1 MIALFFDEIEKIA
14 KVFKGIIKEKKVR
27 VFSHFD
33 CDGISSAAIMTKALI
48 RENANFSIT
57 FFDQLK
63 KENVEKINLGEDE
76 TLVFLDF
83 GSGQLD
89 NLSKFF
95 DKTQLFILDH
105 HFPLKLSHINLYHL
119 NPLLFNEEEISAS
132 VLTYLF
138 SKFLDKRNVE
148 LADLAILG
156 AIGDEME
163 EGWEFKGLTKKILK
177 EAEDL
182 GKISTLRGIRLYGRN
197 RPIHKALASTF
208 DPFIPEISGS
218 ESNAIQFLSEIPIEI
233 KVGEEF
239 RKLKDLSLEEQKK
252 LASAI
257 IIERLKLKEEKSE
270 DIFGNIYL
278 LLDMPED
285 LQDARELSTL
295 LNACGR
301 MGNPEIGLRICLKD
315 FSIVDKAIETFF
327 EYKKLIGNCLNLINE
342 KNLVKRIGD
351 IVYFIGKDKI
361 PESIV
366 GTLTSILSNS
376 FFSDAKIVVGFAGS
390 EKVKVSART
399 NEDLNL
405 NEVIRNVVEK
415 IGGEAG
421 GHERAAGAYIKKN
434 EEEKFIEVLKGVL
447 NDKG

>member
-1 MIALFFDEIEKIA
+1 MIALFLDEVERIA
-14 KVFKGIIKEKKVR
+14 KIFKGVIKEKRVR

-33 CDGISSAAIMTKALI
+33 CDGISSAAIMARALI

-63 KENVEKINLGEDE
+63 KENIEKINLGKDE
-76 TLVFLDF
+76 VLLFLDF
-83 GSGQLD
+83 GSGQLK

-95 DKTQLFILDH
+95 DLTQVFILDH
-105 HFPLKLSHINLYHL
+105 HFPLDLSHINLYHL
-119 NPLLFNEEEISAS
+119 NPLLFKEEEISAS
-132 VLTYLF
+132 ILTYLF
-138 SKFLDKRNVE
+138 SKFLDKRNAE
-148 LADLAILG
+148 CADIAILG

-163 EGWEFKGLTKKILK
+163 EGWKFKGMTKKVLE
-177 EAEDL
+177 EAENL
-182 GKISTLRGIRLYGRN
+182 GKISTIYGLRLYGRN
-197 RPIHKALASTF
+197 KPIHKALANTF
-208 DPFIPEISGS
+208 DPFIPGVSGS
-218 ESNAIQFLSEIPIEI
+218 ESNAIQFLSEIPIQL

-239 RKLKDLSLEEQKK
+239 RKLKDLSFEEQKK
-252 LASAI
+252 LATAI

-315 FSIVDKAIETFF
+315 FSVVDKAIETFF
-327 EYKKLIGNCLNLINE
+327 EYKKLISNCLDLISEENLIRR
-342 KNLVKRIGD
+342 VGD
-351 IVYFIGKDKI
+351 IVYFIGRDKI

-366 GTLTSILSNS
+366 GTITSILSNS